1 MIGLGSN
8 LGDRA
13 AWLRR
18 GVDEISDFSEVYAVS
33 GLLETAPRGGPAGQ
47 PAFLNA
53 AVLVRD
59 PRPLEVWLAQLLR
72 IEASAGRVRDGRWGP
87 RTLDLDLLWA
97 GSRSVASAE
106 LTVPHPRLLER
117 RFALEPLL
125 ELVPDAVEP
134 ATGAPYRARLSQL
147 LDQEA
152 TRLADAAAWC
162 PAFPG

>member
-18 GVDEISDFSEVYAVS
+18 GVDQISEFSEVSAVS
-33 GLLETAPRGGPAGQ
+33 GLLETAPQGGPAGQ

-134 ATGAPYRARLSQL
+134 ATGTPYGPRLSQL